1 MEWWSSG
8 VLVLVGHHSM
18 TQTPQVFPVRQ
29 CGMVNIHKPL
39 QSSVR
44 RFRTDLMYHF
54 TFLKQLNVDDASI
67 GSKKLHGY
75 DYSQILTTASRM
87 RIASLEP

>member
-1 MEWWSSG
+1 
-8 VLVLVGHHSM
+8 
-18 TQTPQVFPVRQ
+18 
-29 CGMVNIHKPL
+29 
-39 QSSVR
+39 
-44 RFRTDLMYHF
+44 
-54 TFLKQLNVDDASI
+54 LKQLNEDDASI